1 MGEIMFAIVET
12 GGKQYRVTAGDTLTV
27 DRRPEDVGSTVTLDQ
42 VLLVSGDNL
51 AVGAPTVS
59 GATVKATVTGHHKGD
74 KVLTFKYRPTR
85 RHRRRVGFRHSHTTL
100 EIVAIEG
107 VS

>member
-1 MGEIMFAIVET
+1 MFAIVAA
-12 GGKQYRVTAGDTLTV
+12 GGKQYRVAPGDTLTV
-27 DRRPEDVGSTVTLDQ
+27 DRMSDDVGATVSLNE
-42 VLLVSGDNL
+42 VLLFSGDKL
-51 AVGAPTVS
+51 TVGSPTVD
-59 GATVKATVTGHHKGD
+59 GASVKATVTGHHKGD

-85 RHRRRVGFRHSHTTL
+85 RSRRRVGFRHSHTTL